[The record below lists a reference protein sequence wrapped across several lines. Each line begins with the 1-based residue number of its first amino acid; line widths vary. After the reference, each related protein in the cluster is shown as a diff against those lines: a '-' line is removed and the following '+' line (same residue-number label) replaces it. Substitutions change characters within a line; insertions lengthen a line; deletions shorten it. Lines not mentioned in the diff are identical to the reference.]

1 MTLNQLARRTPA
13 IVEGVEDHLPNDAI
27 ARRLR
32 ELGFVAGEQVE
43 IVAAGPFGAEP
54 LLVFAQNRSTGPLP
68 KGAAVTVSWS
78 PADTRISGWLVGKS
92 T

>member
-13 IVEGVEDHLPNDAI
+13 IVEGVEDHAPNDAI

-32 ELGFVAGEQVE
+32 ELGFVAGERVE

-54 LLVFAQNRSTGPLP
+54 LLVQVGFTRFALRRIE
-68 KGAAVTVSWS
+68 AARVRLRTLQRTDGGN
-78 PADTRISGWLVGKS
+78 A
-92 T
+92 